1 MLVHAATTGHIGSTS
16 GAILAPGPIRR
27 SSASRVVAAAAG
39 ALAACLPALCGL
51 AHSAIAQSAPAA
63 PARANAQA
71 KASTPGNTKT
81 AAAKSAEASA
91 AEKKALSASGQSIA
105 VLVNDE
111 PITGYEI
118 QQRQRMLGLSANIQ
132 SQATENFKRMLQN
145 PATSE
150 KLKGILNETI
160 NANKGKTKEQVIAI
174 FEERKKQYALSLQ
187 KQAVESARSGV
198 LPGLK
203 KTALDELIDEKLKL
217 QEAKRLN
224 VIASEDD
231 ATMMVKGIAERNK
244 MTEAQFAQHL
254 KGMGADVGTMRDRF
268 RATLSWNQ
276 VIRRRFGQQVAV
288 TERDVD
294 RLVASAP
301 GGGDDA
307 VELDIQRITLAVA
320 GKLEQKAV
328 AQRIAE
334 ADALRR
340 KFVGCKGG
348 PALAAAAKDAKFE
361 ALGSRKAAGIP
372 EPTRS
377 LLLNAKDGEML
388 PPSVGQGGV
397 ELWAVC
403 GRTVV
408 KADIEKRTAAQEEL
422 RQKELEVLAKRH
434 LKDLRQDAHIEYR

>member
-1 MLVHAATTGHIGSTS
+1 M
-16 GAILAPGPIRR
+16 
-27 SSASRVVAAAAG
+27 ASRPSANVVG
-39 ALAACLPALCGL
+39 QRGCLRGHADD
-51 AHSAIAQSAPAA
+51 
-63 PARANAQA
+63 
-71 KASTPGNTKT
+71 
-81 AAAKSAEASA
+81 A
-91 AEKKALSASGQSIA
+91 AEHPHHLQDLVDAAL
-105 VLVNDE
+105 
-111 PITGYEI
+111 
-118 QQRQRMLGLSANIQ
+118 
-132 SQATENFKRMLQN
+132 
-145 PATSE
+145 
-150 KLKGILNETI
+150 
-160 NANKGKTKEQVIAI
+160 
-174 FEERKKQYALSLQ
+174 
-187 KQAVESARSGV
+187 VEGRAGV

-203 KTALDELIDEKLKL
+203 KAALDELIDEKLKL

-224 VIASEDD
+224 VIASEDE
-231 ATMMVKGIAERNK
+231 AASMVKGIAERNK

-254 KGMGADVGTMRDRF
+254 QGMGADVGSMRDRF

-340 KFVGCKGG
+340 KFAGCKGG

-361 ALGSRKAAGIP
+361 ALGNRKAAGIP